1 MASEQEVKQ
10 YLAYWFQLGKK
21 VYVRNGQDALQP
33 TSILNNHGNGN
44 GYSYEFEACWQ
55 QIRIA
60 GMGNCYLE
68 GTNQTLAEMLTQQ
81 WEISA
86 CARCEMPVPVQ
97 SAGIPDPACPCDD
110 LPTWPN
116 TELPQPRSPIAS
128 QSHLLGIRDRLLKL
142 DSSSDAS
149 VA

>member
-33 TSILNNHGNGN
+33 ASILKRNGTDT
-44 GYSYEFEACWQ
+44 GYSHEFEACWQ
-55 QIRIA
+55 QIRTA

-86 CARCEMPVPVQ
+86 CARCEMPIPVQ
-97 SAGIPDPACPCDD
+97 SAGIPDPSCPCDD
-110 LPTWPN
+110 LSTWPN
-116 TELPQPRSPIAS
+116 TELPQPRSPVDS
-128 QSHLLGIRDRLLKL
+128 QSRLSGIRDRLLQL